1 MSLIFMSGIYN
12 NIHDD
17 VRPLWLRD
25 MAAGEVPA
33 AGPAIHHPGALP
45 PDCGMAILSAMNY
58 LDFRSDTVTKP
69 SAAMRAAIAA
79 ADVGDDVYGDDP
91 TVNALEA
98 LGAKMLG
105 KEAALYATSGTQTN
119 LLALMSHCGRGDE
132 YLVGQTAHTYKYEQG
147 GAASLGGIVPQP
159 IEFEDDGS
167 LDLSKVEAKIKADD
181 IHFARSRVLCLE
193 NTVGGKVLSLS
204 YQAEAADFA
213 RRKGL
218 KLHLD
223 GARIFNAAVSQGID
237 VREISQHYDSVSVCL
252 SKGLGAPVGSLLC
265 GTAEFILRAR
275 RWRKALGGG
284 MRQAGMIAA
293 GGIYALEHNIGRLAQ
308 DHENAAWLA
317 RALAAIPRLEILP
330 HSGETN
336 MVFVRFADP
345 AASSPQELAAFKAFM
360 KERGILVSPG
370 NPMRIVTHLDVDRAA
385 CERLVSEI
393 STWAGR

>member
-1 MSLIFMSGIYN
+1 MSGTFGSA
-12 NIHDD
+12 DGGKEA
-17 VRPLWLRD
+17 RAPTSCLARTL
-25 MAAGEVPA
+25 PA
-33 AGPAIHHPGALP
+33 
-45 PDCGMAILSAMNY
+45 DFEMAILAAMNY
-58 LDFRSDTVTKP
+58 LDFRSDTVTRP

-132 YLVGQTAHTYKYEQG
+132 YIVGQTAHTYKYEQG

-159 IEFEDDGS
+159 IEFEEDGS
-167 LDLSKVEAKIKADD
+167 LDLAKIEAKIKADD
-181 IHFARSRVLCLE
+181 IHFARSTLLCLE
-193 NTVGGKVLSLS
+193 NTVGGKVLSLE
-204 YQAEAADFA
+204 YQAEASAFA

-223 GARIFNAAVSQGID
+223 GARIYNAAVKQGVD
-237 VREISQHYDSVSVCL
+237 VKEISRHYDSVSVCL

-265 GTAEFILRAR
+265 GPADFILRAR

-308 DHENAAWLA
+308 DHANAAWLA
-317 RALAAIPRLEILP
+317 QALAAIPQLEVMP
-330 HSGETN
+330 DSGETN
-336 MVFVRFADP
+336 MVFVRFRDP
-345 AASSPQELAAFKAFM
+345 AATSSTQLAAFKTFM

-393 STWAGR
+393 SAWAGR

>member
-1 MSLIFMSGIYN
+1 MSGTFGSA
-12 NIHDD
+12 DGGKGA
-17 VRPLWLRD
+17 RAPTSCLARTL
-25 MAAGEVPA
+25 PA
-33 AGPAIHHPGALP
+33 
-45 PDCGMAILSAMNY
+45 DFEMAILAAMNY
-58 LDFRSDTVTKP
+58 LDFRSDTVTRP

-132 YLVGQTAHTYKYEQG
+132 YIVGQTAHTYKYEQG

-159 IEFEDDGS
+159 IEFEEDGS
-167 LDLSKVEAKIKADD
+167 LDLAKIEAKIKADD
-181 IHFARSRVLCLE
+181 IHFARSTLLCLE
-193 NTVGGKVLSLS
+193 NTVGGKVLSLE
-204 YQAEAADFA
+204 YQAEAAAFA

-223 GARIFNAAVSQGID
+223 GARIYNAAVKQGVD
-237 VREISQHYDSVSVCL
+237 VKEISRHYDSVSVCL

-265 GTAEFILRAR
+265 GPADFILRAR

-293 GGIYALEHNIGRLAQ
+293 GAIYALEHNIGRLAQ
-308 DHENAAWLA
+308 DHANAAWLA
-317 RALAAIPRLEILP
+317 QALAAIPQLEVMP
-330 HSGETN
+330 DSGETN
-336 MVFVRFADP
+336 MVFVRFRDP
-345 AASSPQELAAFKAFM
+345 AATSSTQLAAFKTFM

-393 STWAGR
+393 SAWAGR

>member
-1 MSLIFMSGIYN
+1 MSGTFGSA
-12 NIHDD
+12 DGGKGA
-17 VRPLWLRD
+17 RAPTSCLARTL
-25 MAAGEVPA
+25 PA
-33 AGPAIHHPGALP
+33 
-45 PDCGMAILSAMNY
+45 DFEMAILSAMNY
-58 LDFRSDTVTKP
+58 LDFRSDTVTRP

-132 YLVGQTAHTYKYEQG
+132 YIVGQTAHTYKYEQG

-159 IEFEDDGS
+159 IEFEEDGS
-167 LDLSKVEAKIKADD
+167 LDLAKIEAKIKADD
-181 IHFARSRVLCLE
+181 IHFARSTLLCLE
-193 NTVGGKVLSLS
+193 NTVGGKVLSLE
-204 YQAEAADFA
+204 YQAEAAAFA

-223 GARIFNAAVSQGID
+223 GARIYNAAVKQGVD
-237 VREISQHYDSVSVCL
+237 VKEISRHYDSVSVCL

-265 GTAEFILRAR
+265 GPADFILRAR

-308 DHENAAWLA
+308 DHANAAWLA
-317 RALAAIPRLEILP
+317 QALAAIPQLEVMP
-330 HSGETN
+330 GSGETN
-336 MVFVRFADP
+336 MVFVRFRDP
-345 AASSPQELAAFKAFM
+345 AATSSTQLAAFKTFM

-393 STWAGR
+393 SAWAGR